1 MQVRLKWL
9 LMKTVKQGKIHYL
22 QPAWGDQGNL
32 VTGFTSRNGGSSRPP
47 FNSLNLGF
55 GSGDQLSQVEAN
67 RAVVAR
73 SFDLEPHLLLT
84 VNQVHGSEILV
95 LDQSNP
101 EVSHFQRVDS
111 DAIITNQR
119 NILIG
124 ILVADCFPVILYDR
138 KKHVAGVVHLGWRG
152 AAVGLLGRTVKAM
165 HEIFGCQPDE
175 LNAAIGPGIAA
186 HSYEVDRPVRD
197 AFRQG
202 TGQWERIATE
212 VSLGHWQLDLQK
224 SISLQLD
231 EAGLVRA
238 AVDMVK
244 ECTCCHKEA
253 FFSYR
258 RDQGR
263 TGRQMGF
270 ALLR

>member
-1 MQVRLKWL
+1 
-9 LMKTVKQGKIHYL
+9 MKTVKHGKIHYL
-22 QPAWGDQGNL
+22 QPAWAGQGKL
-32 VTGFTSRNGGSSRPP
+32 ETGFTMRNGGSSRPP

-55 GSGDQLSQVEAN
+55 GSGDQLSQIEAN
-67 RAVVAR
+67 RVAVAR
-73 SFDLEPHLLLT
+73 AFDVEAHLFLT
-84 VNQVHGSEILV
+84 VNQVHGSEILMI
-95 LDQSNP
+95 DQPNP
-101 EVSHFQRVDS
+101 DVSHFQRVDS

-124 ILVADCFPVILYDR
+124 ILVADCFPVILYDQKR
-138 KKHVAGVVHLGWRG
+138 HAAGVVHLGWRG
-152 AAVGLLGRTVKAM
+152 TAAGLLGRTVKAM
-165 HEIFGCQPDE
+165 CEIFGCQALD
-175 LNAAIGPGIAA
+175 LCAAVGPGIAA

-202 TGQWERIATE
+202 TDQWGRIATE
-212 VSLGHWQLDLQK
+212 VSLGHWQLDLRQ
-224 SISLQLD
+224 SILLQLD
-231 EAGLVRA
+231 ETGIDRA
-238 AVDMVK
+238 RIDIVQ

-258 RDQGR
+258 RDNGR

>member
-1 MQVRLKWL
+1 
-9 LMKTVKQGKIHYL
+9 MKTVKQGKIHYL
-22 QPAWGDQGNL
+22 QPTWAEQGNL
-32 VTGFTSRNGGSSRPP
+32 VTGFTKRNGGSSRPP

-67 RAVVAR
+67 RVAVAR
-73 SFDLEPHLLLT
+73 AFDLETHLFLT

-95 LDQSNP
+95 IDQPNP
-101 EVSHFQRVDS
+101 DVSHFQRVDS

-138 KKHVAGVVHLGWRG
+138 KKHVAAVVHLGWQG
-152 AAVGLLGRTVKAM
+152 TAAGLLGRTVKAM
-165 HEIFGCQPDE
+165 CELFGCQPED
-175 LNAAIGPGIAA
+175 LCAAIGPGIAA

-202 TGQWERIATE
+202 TDQWGRIATE

-224 SISLQLD
+224 SVFLQLD
-231 EAGLVRA
+231 EAGISQTAIDLVT
-238 AVDMVK
+238 
-244 ECTCCHKEA
+244 ECTCCHKEN

-258 RDQGR
+258 RDNGR

>member
-1 MQVRLKWL
+1 
-9 LMKTVKQGKIHYL
+9 MKTVKQGKIHYL
-22 QPAWGDQGNL
+22 QPAWAGQDNL
-32 VTGFTSRNGGSSRPP
+32 VTGFTTRNGGSSRPP

-67 RAVVAR
+67 RAAVTRA
-73 SFDLEPHLLLT
+73 FGLEPHLLLT

-95 LDQSNP
+95 IDQSNP

-138 KKHVAGVVHLGWRG
+138 VKHVAGVVHLGWRG
-152 AAVGLLGRTVKAM
+152 TASGLLGRTVKAM
-165 HEIFGCQPDE
+165 CELFGCQPAD
-175 LNAAIGPGIAA
+175 LRAAVGPGVAA
-186 HSYEVDRPVRD
+186 HGYEVDRPVRD
-197 AFRQG
+197 QFRQG
-202 TGQWERIATE
+202 TGQWDRIATE
-212 VSLGHWQLDLQK
+212 TTLGHWQLDLQK

-231 EAGLVRA
+231 EAGLSRA
-238 AVDMVK
+238 GVDTVS
-244 ECTCCHKEA
+244 ECTCCHKET

>member
-1 MQVRLKWL
+1 
-9 LMKTVKQGKIHYL
+9 MKTVKQGKIHYL
-22 QPAWGDQGNL
+22 QPSWAEQDNL
-32 VTGFTSRNGGSSRPP
+32 VSGFTTRNGGSSRPP

-55 GSGDQLSQVEAN
+55 GAGDQKSQVEAN
-67 RAVVAR
+67 RAALAR
-73 SFDLEPHLLLT
+73 AFDLEPHLFLT

-95 LDQSNP
+95 IDQPNP
-101 EVSHFQRVDS
+101 EVSHFQRVDG

-124 ILVADCFPVILYDR
+124 ILVADCFPVVLYDQE
-138 KKHVAGVVHLGWRG
+138 KHVAGVVHLGWRG
-152 AAVGLLGRTVKAM
+152 TAVGLLGRTVGAM
-165 HEIFGCQPDE
+165 REIFGCQPED
-175 LNAAIGPGIAA
+175 LCAAIGPGIAA
-186 HSYEVDRPVRD
+186 HNYEVDRPVRD

-202 TGQWERIATE
+202 TDHWGRITTE

-224 SISLQLD
+224 SCLLQLE
-231 EAGLVRA
+231 EAGIDRATVDLVQ
-238 AVDMVK
+238 
-244 ECTCCHKEA
+244 ECTCCHKET

-258 RDQGR
+258 RDSGR

>member
-1 MQVRLKWL
+1 
-9 LMKTVKQGKIHYL
+9 MKTVKQGKIHYL
-22 QPAWGDQGNL
+22 QPAWADRSNL
-32 VTGFTSRNGGSSRPP
+32 VSGFTTRNGGSSRSP
-47 FNSLNLGF
+47 FNSLNLGL

-67 RAVVAR
+67 RTAVAR
-73 SFDLEPHLLLT
+73 AFDLEPHLLLT

-95 LDQSNP
+95 IDQPNP
-101 EVSHFQRVDS
+101 EVSHFQRVNS

-124 ILVADCFPVILYDR
+124 ILVADCFPVILYDQ
-138 KKHVAGVVHLGWRG
+138 KKHIAGVVHLGWRG
-152 AAVGLLGRTVKAM
+152 TAAGLLERTVHAM
-165 HEIFGCQPDE
+165 CEIFGCRPTD
-175 LNAAIGPGIAA
+175 LCAAIGPGIAA

-202 TGQWERIATE
+202 TGQWKRIAKET
-212 VSLGHWQLDLQK
+212 SLGHWQLDLQK
-224 SISLQLD
+224 SCLLQCD
-231 EAGLVRA
+231 AAGIERT

-244 ECTCCHKEA
+244 ECTCCHKET

-258 RDQGR
+258 RDNGM

>member
-1 MQVRLKWL
+1 
-9 LMKTVKQGKIHYL
+9 MKTVKQGKIHYM
-22 QPAWGDQGNL
+22 QPAWVDQGNL
-32 VTGFTSRNGGSSRPP
+32 LAGFTTRNGGSSRPP
-47 FNSLNLGF
+47 FNSLNLGL

-67 RAVVAR
+67 RAAVAR
-73 SFDLEPHLLLT
+73 AFDLEPHLLLT

-95 LDQSNP
+95 IDQPNP

-124 ILVADCFPVILYDR
+124 ILVADCFPIILYDR
-138 KKHVAGVVHLGWRG
+138 EKHAAGVIHLGWRG
-152 AAVGLLGRTVKAM
+152 AAAGLLGRTVKAM
-165 HEIFGCQPDE
+165 GAIFGCQPGD
-175 LNAAIGPGIAA
+175 LRAAIGPGVAA

-197 AFRQG
+197 AFRRG
-202 TGQWERIATE
+202 TDQWGRIAEE

-224 SISLQLD
+224 SIALQLD
-231 EAGLVRA
+231 EAGLGRA
-238 AVDMVK
+238 AVDMIE
-244 ECTCCHKEA
+244 ECTCCHKET

-270 ALLR
+270 TLLR

>member
-1 MQVRLKWL
+1 
-9 LMKTVKQGKIHYL
+9 MKTVKQGKIHYL
-22 QPAWGDQGNL
+22 QPTWAEQSNL
-32 VTGFTSRNGGSSRPP
+32 VTGFTKRNGGSSRPP
-47 FNSLNLGF
+47 FNSLNLGL

-67 RAVVAR
+67 RAAVAR
-73 SFDLEPHLLLT
+73 AFDLEPHLFLT
-84 VNQVHGSEILV
+84 VNQVHGTEILV
-95 LDQSNP
+95 IDQLNP
-101 EVSHFQRVDS
+101 DVSHFQRVDS

-124 ILVADCFPVILYDR
+124 ILVADCFPVILYDQ

-152 AAVGLLGRTVKAM
+152 TAAGLLGRTVKAM
-165 HEIFGCQPDE
+165 NEIFGCQTED
-175 LNAAIGPGIAA
+175 LCAAVGPGIAA

-202 TGQWERIATE
+202 TDQWGRIAAE

-224 SISLQLD
+224 SILLQLD
-231 EAGLVRA
+231 EAGIDRV
-238 AVDMVK
+238 AVDIVE
-244 ECTCCHKEA
+244 ECTCCHKET

-258 RDQGR
+258 RDNGR

>member
-1 MQVRLKWL
+1 
-9 LMKTVKQGKIHYL
+9 MKTVKQGKIHYL
-22 QPAWGDQGNL
+22 QPSWAARDGL
-32 VTGFTSRNGGSSRPP
+32 AAGFTMRNGGSSRPP

-55 GSGDQLSQVEAN
+55 GSGDHASQVEAN
-67 RAVVAR
+67 RTAVAR
-73 SFDLEPHLLLT
+73 VFDLEPHLFLT

-95 LDQSNP
+95 IDHPNP
-101 EVSHFQRVDS
+101 DVSHFQRVDS

-124 ILVADCFPVILYDR
+124 ILVADCFPVILYDQN
-138 KKHVAGVVHLGWRG
+138 KHVAGVVHLGWRG
-152 AAVGLLGRTVKAM
+152 TAAGLLGRTVNAM
-165 HEIFGCQPDE
+165 REIFGCQ
-175 LNAAIGPGIAA
+175 AADICAAVGPGIGA

-202 TGQWERIATE
+202 TDQWGRIATE
-212 VSLGHWQLDLQK
+212 ISLGHWQLDLQK
-224 SISLQLD
+224 SVLLQLD
-231 EAGLVRA
+231 EAG
-238 AVDMVK
+238 VDRTDVDIVE
-244 ECTCCHKEA
+244 ECTCCHKET